1 MEVAPGGSGVLNV
14 SSSAEPGS
22 HPESGRLNPV
32 LYVVAL
38 LLACACV
45 VGGVLA
51 FQAHQDR
58 ADAAES
64 QGRYG
69 DVLQSATMETEAF
82 VNVDYRKAQESIDA
96 VAAGATGEF
105 LKQYEES
112 TDEVISVLEQNK
124 SIMDGE
130 VVWAGVVDLDADS
143 ATVIAATT
151 GTVANVSTN
160 NKPVERNFRITLD
173 LEKVDGEW
181 LTSNLEFVG

>member
-1 MEVAPGGSGVLNV
+1 VEVAPGGPGVLNV

-22 HPESGRLNPV
+22 HPESGRLNPI
-32 LYVVAL
+32 LYVIAL

-51 FQAHQDR
+51 VQAHQDR
-58 ADAAES
+58 ADAAQE
-64 QGRYG
+64 QARYG
-69 DVLQSATMETEAF
+69 DVLQSATKETEAF
-82 VNVDYRKAQESIDA
+82 INIDYRKAQESIDA

-105 LKQYEES
+105 LKQYQES
-112 TDEVISVLEQNK
+112 TEEVIAVLEQNK

-151 GTVANVSTN
+151 GTVANVTTDD
-160 NKPVERNFRITLD
+160 KPVERNFRVKLD